1 MVSKARK
8 LMNEQVEFAEEQA
21 RVFRGAPGTLVRRAA
36 AKSAAGVKALQRPAQ
51 AVTRSGVRLTTLTQ
65 HTVQSL
71 LELQLEVVTS
81 ALTNAAEQLERVSRA
96 RGVRELVGGQAEELR
111 AARER
116 IMQDIKKVVA
126 ILKRAGKGARS
137 VATDALADVRRPPS
151 EATAPA
157 RRAPAR
163 KAKRTVRKAKRK
175 VGKAV
180 RRGRA
185 ARR

>member
-1 MVSKARK
+1 
-8 LMNEQVEFAEEQA
+8 MNQQVEFAGEQA
-21 RVFRGAPGTLVRRAA
+21 RVFRRAPGTLVRRAA
-36 AKSAAGVKALQRPAQ
+36 AKSAAGVKALQRPAR

-81 ALTNAAEQLERVSRA
+81 ALSNAAEQLERVSRA

-116 IMQDIKKVVA
+116 IMHDIKRVIA

-137 VATDALADVRRPPS
+137 VATDTLADVRRPKT

-157 RRAPAR
+157 RRTRAR

-175 VGKAV
+175 VMKTV
-180 RRGRA
+180 RRTRRSRA
-185 ARR
+185 